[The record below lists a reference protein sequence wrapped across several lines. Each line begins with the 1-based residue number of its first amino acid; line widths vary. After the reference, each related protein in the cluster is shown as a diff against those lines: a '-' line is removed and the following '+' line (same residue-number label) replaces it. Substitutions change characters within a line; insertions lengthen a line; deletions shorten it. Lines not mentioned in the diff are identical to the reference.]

1 MAEKFLK
8 NKCIILL
15 FITASV
21 YLFLKYL
28 TPLLTPLLL
37 AVLLVVVSVP
47 FFDKIRKKVRLPR
60 ILLMSLFLLIVIAIL
75 GVLIWFFVAKIAEC
89 LPGIMGRM
97 ELIQNQL
104 CHLIRDCC
112 DGMESRFGVN
122 AREMETVIL
131 ERVNIFIE
139 HFQVNVLSGLVNES
153 LSYAKYVVSIGAF
166 LAVTAIAVILLV
178 KDYDKIME
186 SLQNNRESLWFLE
199 ILEKV
204 IHYIVTFLK
213 AQLIIMLSIS
223 VLCSFVLWIAGI
235 DNGVILGMLAG
246 FLDMLPFI
254 GTGIVLIPLGIWQ
267 LLNGWYV
274 QAVVCLLVYAA
285 CAILRELLEP
295 KLIGEKVGIY
305 PIAILLSVYAGVK
318 LFGVAGII
326 KGPLGLVIICQIYN
340 GWKERMRQAEYVQ
353 TESYKQTNNSK
364 K

>member
-8 NKCIILL
+8 SKCIILL

-28 TPLLTPLLL
+28 TPLFTPLLL
-37 AVLLVVVSVP
+37 AALLVVVSVP

-60 ILLMSLFLLIVIAIL
+60 ILLMSLFLLIVITIL
-75 GVLIWFFVAKIAEC
+75 GVLIWFFVAKIVEC

-97 ELIQNQL
+97 ELLQNQL

-139 HFQVNVLSGLVNES
+139 HFQVNVLPGLVNES
-153 LSYAKYVVSIGAF
+153 LSYAKYVISIGAF

-186 SLQNNRESLWFLE
+186 SLRSNRESQWFLE

-204 IHYIVTFLK
+204 IHYIATFLK

-235 DNGVILGMLAG
+235 DNSVIFGMLAG

-274 QAVVCLLVYAA
+274 QAFVCLLVYAA

-318 LFGVAGII
+318 LFGLGGII
-326 KGPLGLVIICQIYN
+326 KGPLGLVIICQIYS
-340 GWKERMRQAEYVQ
+340 GW
-353 TESYKQTNNSK
+353 NSRK
-364 K
+364 NIDANRKTI